1 MSIEAL
7 DAWAAAWTA
16 PLGHAL
22 LDFVWQGAAI
32 AACAWWLLHGM
43 RNARPQARYVVAC
56 LALIACLLFPLS
68 GVWRLRTGAIDADTR
83 SAAGIVASAVE
94 SAPNTGVVGL
104 WSAIFADDA
113 KVGDTGADDASS
125 IEAVLPWV
133 VAMWSVGAVLM
144 LIRMLAGLFWI
155 ERLRRGAAKATD
167 TVGEALLRRFDEL
180 RIRIGIRRR
189 IGFLT
194 IAHGR
199 IVGIGPIAAGIVAPV
214 VILPTALLARMP
226 SDLLEAL
233 LAHELAHIRR
243 HDYLI
248 NLLQTLVEAVLFYH
262 PAVWWLSRRIRH
274 ERELIA
280 DDLAAHA
287 LGAPRTLA
295 RALAELDRLQ
305 AEDDLDAEHDIA
317 ARPMPRFPLTLSQ
330 AARGGS
336 LMSRI
341 QTLTQ
346 PKRPMPVLGLALPS
360 VGLTAIALACL
371 AYAQSDRPQA
381 SSSTAATKPA
391 SQASVPQ
398 RAALPTPHAT
408 PLYEKTGVAGLA
420 LRGKTDSDSDELR
433 EGYAIVRAGEEGF
446 SMSGNLDDID
456 RIRAAKARIRDDFIW
471 FRRDGQAYVVRDA
484 ATLARVRAAWRVSE
498 ANEAK
503 MRALSAEMEGRSVA
517 VETLANTLSTQAQK
531 RATEHQ
537 QRSDEH
543 NLRAKQALASE
554 RLAERQAALSVRHAQ
569 NSRHHED
576 DHKREWAAHEA
587 EMAALDREM
596 EALDREMEAMEA
608 DMQAHNAS
616 IDAEIE
622 ASMSALESEL
632 EAATEPLDTLGAQM
646 QALSSEQEK
655 IMLQVDREIAR
666 EIERALRENLA
677 EPAPDAKT
685 RR

>member
-1 MSIEAL
+1 MIVESL
-7 DAWAAAWTA
+7 NVWAAAWTG

-32 AACAWWLLHGM
+32 AACVWLLLHSM
-43 RNARPQARYVVAC
+43 RNARPQARYVVVC
-56 LALIACLLFPLS
+56 LALLACLLLPLS
-68 GVWRLRTGAIDADTR
+68 AVWWLRTGAIDADAR
-83 SAAGIVASAVE
+83 SAAGIAASTVE
-94 SAPNTGVVGL
+94 PAPTTGVVGL
-104 WSAIFADDA
+104 WSAIFAEDANVGDAGLDDA
-113 KVGDTGADDASS
+113 NS

-133 VAMWSVGAVLM
+133 VAMWSVGAALM
-144 LIRMLAGLFWI
+144 LVRLLAGLFWVQ
-155 ERLRRGAAKATD
+155 RLRRSAAKATD
-167 TVGEALLRRFDEL
+167 TVGEALLQRFDNL
-180 RIRIGIRRR
+180 RARIGIRRR

-194 IAHGR
+194 VAHER
-199 IVGIGPIAAGIVAPV
+199 ITGIGPIAAGIVAPV

-248 NLLQTLVEAVLFYH
+248 NLLQTLAEALLFYH

-305 AEDDLDAEHDIA
+305 AEDDLAAEHDIA
-317 ARPMPRFPLTLSQ
+317 ARPMPRFPLTLPQ

-360 VGLTAIALACL
+360 IGLTAIALACL
-371 AYAQSDRPQA
+371 AYAQTDRLQV
-381 SSSTAATKPA
+381 SSFSATSKPA
-391 SQASVPQ
+391 SETSAPQ
-398 RAALPTPHAT
+398 RT
-408 PLYEKTGVAGLA
+408 PLPRPRSTPLHEKTGVAGLA
-420 LRGKTDSDSDELR
+420 LRDKTDSDSDELR
-433 EGYAIVRAGEEGF
+433 EGHALVRAGEEGF
-446 SMSGNLDDID
+446 SISGSLDDID
-456 RIRAAKARIRDDFIW
+456 RIREAKARIGEDFMW
-471 FRRDGQAYVVRDA
+471 FRRGGQAYVVRDA
-484 ATLARVRAAWRVSE
+484 ATLARVRAVWRVSE
-498 ANEAK
+498 TNEAK
-503 MRALSAEMEGRSVA
+503 MRALSSEMEDNSA
-517 VETLANTLSTQAQK
+517 AAEALAKTLSAQAQK
-531 RATEHQ
+531 RAVEHQ

-543 NLRAKQALASE
+543 SIRAKQALASE
-554 RLAERQAALSVRHAQ
+554 RLAERQTVLSSRYAQ
-569 NSRHHED
+569 NQQRHED

-587 EMAALDREM
+587 EMAALEREM

-616 IDAEIE
+616 IEAEIE

-632 EAATEPLDTLGAQM
+632 EAATEPLDGLGAQM
-646 QALSSEQEK
+646 QALSREQEK
-655 IMLQVDREIAR
+655 IMEQVDRDVAR

-677 EPAPDAKT
+677 EPAPDGKA
-685 RR
+685 RQ